1 MAKPIKWSENKIRQF
16 QAEGRGK
23 GKLATYIPW
32 VQVTDFSSKGESR
45 RVFSPKTGRVH
56 HLLSTVEW
64 HLFLLLEF
72 AEDVI
77 DIREQFPLDRDDTL
91 SIAAELCIKH
101 PIYPGTKIPEVMTC
115 DFLVIRRKDTGECA
129 EAFNCKRTEE
139 AENARSLEKL
149 EIQRRY
155 FDGMGTSHHLVFHSR
170 LPKSKIKNL
179 EWIRSAQT
187 RQDEVEPF
195 PGYFD
200 EHAQRVLSDLT
211 NHSRSGSVSDF
222 CDNYDSRNGALPGTG
237 LRAVRILLLN
247 RDIQTDLNEP
257 NLAAAPISM
266 FRTNK
271 KLRLVAKGK

>member
-1 MAKPIKWSENKIRQF
+1 MAKLKWSEEKIRQF

-23 GKLATYIPW
+23 GKLASYAPW
-32 VQVTDFSSKGESR
+32 VQVADFSSRGNSR
-45 RVFSPKTGRVH
+45 RVLSPKTGRVH
-56 HLLSTVEW
+56 HLLSDVEW

-77 DIREQFPLDRDDTL
+77 DIREQYPIDRDDTL
-91 SIAAELCIKH
+91 SIAAEYRIKH
-101 PIYPGTKIPEVMTC
+101 PTYPGTTIPEVMTC
-115 DFLVIRRKDTGECA
+115 DFLVIRQYGVDQKA

-155 FDGMGTSHHLVFHSR
+155 FHGAGIPHHLVFHSK
-170 LPKSKIKNL
+170 LPKSKIKNI
-179 EWIRSAQT
+179 EWIRSAQA
-187 RQDEVEPF
+187 RQDEGEPYT
-195 PGYFD
+195 GYFN
-200 EHAQRVLSDLT
+200 EHSQRVLSDLAS
-211 NHSRSGSVSDF
+211 HSRSGSVSEY
-222 CDNYDSRNGALPGTG
+222 CENYDSLSGAEPGTG

-266 FRTNK
+266 FRPNK
-271 KLRLVAKGK
+271 RLRFVAGSK